1 MIPKTRAFFPIKLAL
16 FAVCLLCALLA
27 PAAVMAAEGAVH
39 YEKESLQQYEKQL
52 AGGQVASAE
61 FNKKVRSL
69 HLTLK
74 DGRHVLV
81 KYAAHGSEALEKQLR
96 AKNVPVT
103 VKTAAEAN
111 KEAKKPVKHKLRYI
125 VGGILV
131 VVVVVVGGVLLID
144 RRRKTAAE

>member
-1 MIPKTRAFFPIKLAL
+1 MIQPTKAFTPIKLAL
-16 FAVCLLCALLA
+16 LAVCLACALLA
-27 PAAVMAAEGAVH
+27 PAAAKAAESPVH
-39 YEKESLQQYEKQL
+39 YEKESLQEYEKQL
-52 AGGQVASAE
+52 AGGQIASAQ
-61 FNKKVRSL
+61 FNKKARSL
-69 HLTLK
+69 HLLLK

-81 KYAAHGSEALEKQLR
+81 KYAAHGSEALEKQLQ

-131 VVVVVVGGVLLID
+131 VVVLVVGGVLLVD
-144 RRRKTAAE
+144 RRRKQAAE